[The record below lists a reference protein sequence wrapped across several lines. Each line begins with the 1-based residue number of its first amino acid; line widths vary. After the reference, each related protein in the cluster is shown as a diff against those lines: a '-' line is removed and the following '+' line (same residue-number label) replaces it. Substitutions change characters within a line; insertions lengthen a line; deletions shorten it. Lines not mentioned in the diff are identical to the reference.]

1 MTGTLAPLPQ
11 LCDYTLTVMGCLY
24 VNMNMYKNYF
34 QSWHKKNYFVS
45 VLWLFLTFRGM
56 DA

>member
-1 MTGTLAPLPQ
+1 MTGALAPLPQ